1 MRGGPEKP
9 APLFLVFSRFILGYV
24 SFTIVQEGKGGS
36 RLKKAILAVMV
47 CLALFCGV
55 ESVRASQKA
64 AVTPPPGSPVRKAIL
79 APLRAFLKENLQVE
93 AVFVVRWLKVKDG
106 WAWIETDPQSK
117 DGKARYE
124 PFHALLKRE
133 DTAWAIVEIP
143 PMEEDSPPI
152 DGAYFRK
159 LMETNPGLPPEV
171 FPWEK

>member
-1 MRGGPEKP
+1 M
-9 APLFLVFSRFILGYV
+9 
-24 SFTIVQEGKGGS
+24 
-36 RLKKAILAVMV
+36 KKYAFAL
-47 CLALFCGV
+47 LFCLVLSCGCS
-55 ESVRASQKA
+55 EASASGAK
-64 AVTPPPGSPVRKAIL
+64 AVTPPVGSALRHAIL
-79 APLRAFLKENLQVE
+79 APLRSYLRENLQVE

-133 DTAWAIVEIP
+133 DATWAIVEIP

>member
-1 MRGGPEKP
+1 MKK
-9 APLFLVFSRFILGYV
+9 FSFAL
-24 SFTIVQEGKGGS
+24 
-36 RLKKAILAVMV
+36 
-47 CLALFCGV
+47 LFCLVLSCGGR
-55 ESVRASQKA
+55 EAWASGAK
-64 AVTPPPGSPVRKAIL
+64 AVTPPVGSALRHAIL
-79 APLRAFLKENLQVE
+79 APLRSTLRENLQVE

-124 PFHALLKRE
+124 PFHALLKRG
-133 DTAWAIVEIP
+133 DSTWAIVEIP

-159 LMETNPGLPPEV
+159 LVETHPGLPPEI

>member
-1 MRGGPEKP
+1 M
-9 APLFLVFSRFILGYV
+9 
-24 SFTIVQEGKGGS
+24 
-36 RLKKAILAVMV
+36 KKYAFAL
-47 CLALFCGV
+47 LFCLVLSCGCS
-55 ESVRASQKA
+55 EALASGAK
-64 AVTPPPGSPVRKAIL
+64 AVTPPVGSALRRAIL
-79 APLRAFLKENLQVE
+79 APLRSYLSENLQVE

-133 DTAWAIVEIP
+133 ESAWTIVEIP

-171 FPWEK
+171 FHWEK